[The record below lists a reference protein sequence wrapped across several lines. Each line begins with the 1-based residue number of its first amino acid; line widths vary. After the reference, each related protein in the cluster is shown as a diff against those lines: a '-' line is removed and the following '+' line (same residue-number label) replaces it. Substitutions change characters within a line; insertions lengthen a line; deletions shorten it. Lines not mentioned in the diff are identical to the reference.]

1 MLASEPLRWK
11 TKPVARVLRAACE
24 AGWGGALYTADI
36 SRVTATNCRMAHNS
50 AGWGGAVYANEQSA
64 VVATGCNFTANT
76 AFSGQ

>member
-1 MLASEPLRWK
+1 
-11 TKPVARVLRAACE
+11 
-24 AGWGGALYTADI
+24 
-36 SRVTATNCRMAHNS
+36 MAHNS